1 MNEITTTRANHL
13 IDPVLNV
20 WRGEVAL
27 YLFLGGLVAGLMIL
41 AGYRMLRAPNERRS
55 RAASLILWAAP
66 ILISAGMFF
75 LWLDLE
81 HPFNAY
87 RFYLTLQPSSPM
99 SWGAWILL
107 LVYPASILLAWVMT
121 PDDLKNRCRQ
131 RTLFRL
137 GPDRIADW
145 AAKNVRLLAV
155 LNIAG
160 GAALGVYTGV
170 LLGTMAARP
179 LWNSAILGPLF
190 LVSGV
195 STGAAFLLLY
205 KLADRERV
213 LLSRLD
219 MGLILTELA
228 LIALWF
234 VGLASG
240 GAAYRNALSVFF
252 GGPYTAAFWTLV
264 VMVGLFAPLT
274 GEWLEHRHGAVPG
287 RLTAILVLIGGF
299 ALRWIVVYAGQFTDI
314 AEVALR

>member
-13 IDPVLNV
+13 VDPVLGV

-41 AGYRMLRAPNERRS
+41 AGFSMLRKPTGPRS
-55 RAASLILWAAP
+55 RAASLMLWAAP
-66 ILISAGMFF
+66 VLISIGMFF

-87 RFYLTLQPSSPM
+87 RFYLAFRLTSPM

-107 LVYPASILLAWVMT
+107 LVYPATILMAWVMT
-121 PDDLKNRCRQ
+121 PDDLKARWR
-131 RTLFRL
+131 RHRLFP
-137 GPDRIADW
+137 GVIARAGDW
-145 AAKNVRLLAV
+145 ATRNVRLLAA
-155 LNIAG
+155 LNLGG
-160 GAALGVYTGV
+160 GAALGIYTGV

-190 LVSGV
+190 LVSGL
-195 STGAAFLLLY
+195 STGTAFLLLY
-205 KLADRERV
+205 RLADRERA

-219 MGLILTELA
+219 MGLILVELA

-234 VGLASG
+234 IGLASG
-240 GAAYRNALSVFF
+240 GAAYRGALAVFF

-264 VMVGLFAPLT
+264 VMVGLVAPLA
-274 GEWLEHRHGAVPG
+274 GEWLEHRHGVVPG

-299 ALRWIVVYAGQFTDI
+299 ALRWIVVHAGQFTELTEI
-314 AEVALR
+314 ALR